1 MNLKKA
7 NQSSFFPK
15 EIDYLYP
22 KNSREKLKIP
32 ITTKA

>member
-7 NQSSFFPK
+7 NQSGVFPM
-15 EIDYLYP
+15 EMDYLYP

-32 ITTKA
+32 ITTKV